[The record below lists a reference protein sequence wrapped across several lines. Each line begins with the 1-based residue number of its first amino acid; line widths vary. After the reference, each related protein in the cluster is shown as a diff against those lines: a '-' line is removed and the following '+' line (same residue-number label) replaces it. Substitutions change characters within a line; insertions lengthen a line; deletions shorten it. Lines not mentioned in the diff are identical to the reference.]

1 VADALQWFGVDRP
14 LRRPVLV
21 TAMGGWFDVA
31 HAATNAID
39 HLLDLDDADSE
50 LVASIDPDPFY
61 DFTQVRPEQR
71 IDVDGEREIVWPENE
86 FIAIRDHNA
95 TRDLVVFSGV
105 EPHLNWRTWAE
116 CMLVVYRRLACEALV
131 TIGAA
136 AEAIPHTRVPPVV
149 GSSADP
155 RLARA
160 LGLSR
165 PTYQGITGLAG
176 VLQERFEREGLP
188 AVSLRVGVPHYLGN
202 AEHPQSTAALLR
214 HLEHVLGTPTQHR
227 TFDSEIVR
235 WRGLHDDAVAED
247 HNARLFVRSLET
259 EFDRRAEAALPTG
272 DDLAADF
279 QRYLDERRPDEPD
292 DAG

>member
-1 VADALQWFGVDRP
+1 MQVTDVLQWFGVERP

-31 HAATNAID
+31 RAATNAID
-39 HLLDLDDADSE
+39 HLLELEDADSE
-50 LVASIDPDPFY
+50 LVAAIDPDPFY
-61 DFTQVRPEQR
+61 DFTQIRPEQR

-86 FIAIRDHNA
+86 FIAISNERA
-95 TRDLVVFSGV
+95 ARDLVVFSGI

-116 CMLVVYRRLACEALV
+116 CMLVVFRRLDCEALV
-131 TIGAA
+131 TIGAS
-136 AEAIPHTRVPPVV
+136 AEAIPHTRLPQVV

-176 VLQERFEREGLP
+176 VLQEQFEREELP

-214 HLEHVLGTPTQHR
+214 HLEHVLAIPTQHQS
-227 TFDSEIVR
+227 FDSEIAR
-235 WRGLHDDAVAED
+235 WRSLHDDAVAED
-247 HNARLFVRSLET
+247 RNAQLFVKSLEVD
-259 EFDRRAEAALPTG
+259 FDRRAEASMPTG

-279 QRYLDERRPDEPD
+279 QRYLDERRPD